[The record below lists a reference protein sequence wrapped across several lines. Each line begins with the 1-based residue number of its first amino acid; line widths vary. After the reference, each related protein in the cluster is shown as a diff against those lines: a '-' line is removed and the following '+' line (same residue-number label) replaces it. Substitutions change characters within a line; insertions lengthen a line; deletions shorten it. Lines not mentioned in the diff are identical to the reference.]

1 MFHPATTAELAR
13 QRRASLL
20 TEAAHQ
26 RLARQTKQTRH
37 EEPAIR
43 AAARL
48 TATTRRLARRALR
61 LAAEAD

>member
-1 MFHPATTAELAR
+1 MLHPATTAELAR

-20 TEAAHQ
+20 IEAAHQ
-26 RLARQTKQTRH
+26 RLARQTRH
-37 EEPAIR
+37 EEPAVR

-48 TATTRRLARRALR
+48 TAIARRLARRALR

>member
-26 RLARQTKQTRH
+26 RLARQIQH
-37 EEPAIR
+37 EESAVR
-43 AAARL
+43 EAARL
-48 TATTRRLARRALR
+48 TAIARRLARRALR